1 VAEEATEMRRFA
13 RRVVMMGLI
22 ALTPIAAR
30 ANTITKDFTVG
41 ISGRDNR
48 NFPTSFFDKFNPSL
62 GTLTSISQTLTGS
75 TIWTAPPTAIMFMTL
90 FTTGAIQ
97 IFSPPGRI
105 AIDISGSTTR
115 SSALTELTGTG
126 QFSDTLMSHDINSN
140 GSFSTARLDGTIT
153 YDYTPAAPSSVPEPM
168 SITLL
173 GTALLGLGAI
183 SRQRRRG

>member
-1 VAEEATEMRRFA
+1 MRRFA
-13 RRVVMMGLI
+13 HAAVMGLI
-22 ALTPIAAR
+22 ALVPIAAR
-30 ANTITKDFTVG
+30 ANTITQDFIVA
-41 ISGRDNR
+41 ISGRDSR
-48 NFPTSFFDKFNPSL
+48 DFLTSSFDKFNPSL

-97 IFSPPGRI
+97 TFSRPGRI

-126 QFSDTLMSHDINSN
+126 QFSDTLISHDINST
-140 GSFSTARLDGTIT
+140 GSFATAVLDGTIT
-153 YDYTPAAPSSVPEPM
+153 YDYTPAVPPPVPEPM

-173 GTALLGLGAI
+173 GTGLLGLGAI
-183 SRQRRRG
+183 SRHRRRG